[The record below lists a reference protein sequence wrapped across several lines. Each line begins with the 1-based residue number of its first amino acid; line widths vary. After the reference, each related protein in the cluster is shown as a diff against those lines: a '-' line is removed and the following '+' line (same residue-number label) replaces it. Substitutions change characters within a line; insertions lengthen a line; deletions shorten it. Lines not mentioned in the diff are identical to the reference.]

1 MQHVAQPIAKYELLS
16 SLTVSAV
23 VAAFALFILIHLES
37 VASYANSM
45 PERTL
50 SPIFVASTRS
60 HVPSPNNTTS
70 F

>member
-23 VAAFALFILIHLES
+23 VAAFALFILIHSES

-50 SPIFVASTRS
+50 
-60 HVPSPNNTTS
+60 
-70 F
+70 